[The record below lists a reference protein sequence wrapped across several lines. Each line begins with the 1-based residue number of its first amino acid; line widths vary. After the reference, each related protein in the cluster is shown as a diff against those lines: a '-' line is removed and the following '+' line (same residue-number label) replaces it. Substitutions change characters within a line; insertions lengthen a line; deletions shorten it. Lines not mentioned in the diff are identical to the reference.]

1 MWSRFDEVRV
11 VVEFVL
17 ACGLAVV
24 IPLLASILEASR
36 AVVRVF
42 EVDVVG
48 IFLLGSRRVAA
59 LLV

>member
-1 MWSRFDEVRV
+1 VK
-11 VVEFVL
+11 FVL